1 VVDRETAAG
10 ELGGPICAKASAPI
24 HPLDYA
30 SCRSVRR
37 MSAKKAP
44 AMTYIG
50 SILEPGEQVRYR
62 TTVSWTSYTPAILL
76 AICALASLLAGASYA
91 EMVNISWL
99 AAIVFAIAAIVAFL
113 PAWFRRWTTEIA
125 VTDRRII
132 LKRGLIRRHTVEM
145 NMQKVESVDVDQTLI
160 GRLFNYGNVT
170 IRGTGSSF
178 EKLRMIDSPLKLRT
192 TVTAG

>member
-1 VVDRETAAG
+1 MAN
-10 ELGGPICAKASAPI
+10 
-24 HPLDYA
+24 
-30 SCRSVRR
+30 
-37 MSAKKAP
+37 
-44 AMTYIG
+44 
-50 SILEPGEQVRYR
+50 
-62 TTVSWTSYTPAILL
+62 VSWF
-76 AICALASLLAGASYA
+76 
-91 EMVNISWL
+91 
-99 AAIVFAIAAIVAFL
+99 AAIVFAVSPIVAFL

-132 LKRGLIRRHTVEM
+132 FKRGLIRRHTVEM

-178 EKLRMIDSPLKLRT
+178 EILSRIDLPLKLRT

>member
-1 VVDRETAAG
+1 
-10 ELGGPICAKASAPI
+10 
-24 HPLDYA
+24 
-30 SCRSVRR
+30 
-37 MSAKKAP
+37 
-44 AMTYIG
+44 MTYVD
-50 SILEPGEQVRYR
+50 SILEPGETVRYH
-62 TTVSWTSYTPAILL
+62 TTVSWTIYTPAILL
-76 AICALASLLAGASYA
+76 AICALASLLAGVNYA
-91 EMVNISWL
+91 DMVNIGWF
-99 AAIVFAIAAIVAFL
+99 AAIVFALAAIVAAI

-178 EKLRMIDSPLKLRT
+178 EKLNMIDAPLKLRT

>member
-1 VVDRETAAG
+1 
-10 ELGGPICAKASAPI
+10 
-24 HPLDYA
+24 
-30 SCRSVRR
+30 
-37 MSAKKAP
+37 
-44 AMTYIG
+44 MTYVN
-50 SILEPGEQVRYR
+50 SILEPGEHVRYH
-62 TTVSWTSYTPAILL
+62 TTVTWTIYMPAVLL
-76 AICALASLLAGASYA
+76 AICALASLLGAMSYA
-91 EMVNISWL
+91 DMVNIGWF
-99 AAIVFAIAAIVAFL
+99 AAIVFALAAVVAFI

-178 EKLRMIDSPLKLRT
+178 ESLRMIDAPLKLRT

>member
-1 VVDRETAAG
+1 
-10 ELGGPICAKASAPI
+10 
-24 HPLDYA
+24 
-30 SCRSVRR
+30 
-37 MSAKKAP
+37 
-44 AMTYIG
+44 MTYLN
-50 SILEPGEQVRYR
+50 SILEPGEKVRYH
-62 TTVSWTSYTPAILL
+62 TTVSWTTYTAAILL
-76 AICALASLLAGASYA
+76 AICALASLLAGASYP
-91 EMVNISWL
+91 EMVNIGWFAS
-99 AAIVFAIAAIVAFL
+99 IVFAVAAIVAFF

-132 LKRGLIRRHTVEM
+132 LKRGLIHRHTVEM

-178 EKLRMIDSPLKLRT
+178 EKLSRIDSPLKLRT

>member
-1 VVDRETAAG
+1 
-10 ELGGPICAKASAPI
+10 
-24 HPLDYA
+24 
-30 SCRSVRR
+30 
-37 MSAKKAP
+37 MSTEKGP
-44 AMTYIG
+44 AMTYID
-50 SILEPGEQVRYR
+50 SILEPGEQVRYH

-76 AICALASLLAGASYA
+76 ALCALGSLLVAVSHEAMANIGWVAAG
-91 EMVNISWL
+91 
-99 AAIVFAIAAIVAFL
+99 VFAGMAIVAFV

-160 GRLFNYGNVT
+160 GRLFNYGSVT

-178 EKLRMIDSPLKLRT
+178 ENLRMIDHPLKLRSM
-192 TVTAG
+192 VTAG